1 MSYVTRT
8 LVLLL
13 VGLFMMTASASADDR
28 LTVSGLVD
36 NIVIVTDNLSLADRH
51 YTSLSLSPPSR
62 HNAPQVM
69 GQAGDADTLTYAVTR
84 FNLRFTID
92 AGENSRA
99 VAQVHADKEWGGSG
113 VLFNDIEYTHGQGWA
128 AYGGAFAVEGF
139 WFEGLI
145 PGTAAKFE
153 LGFPYFSAEFGG
165 FGDATKIFNTAAPGV
180 TISAPFSDTI
190 DTYTWYTWLGQDF
203 DGFGPTWERYSLGK
217 GADNDGDGVPDPALN
232 FLMGSGDDWAAG
244 TRAQFTLMEGLAVDF
259 VYAFH
264 MDAAPAGTSGDR
276 SRSWI
281 QGKVW
286 YQYGDF
292 SLTPSVTMYLASNEG
307 AMDTESMLLE
317 VRTKYAIGA
326 LSLEG
331 RIAFTPASE
340 FDAAGNKID
349 DRDYGHMS
357 VWGIPQSVVWFA
369 LMGNHDLT
377 YLGPAYAKSIQT
389 SLHHDSYG
397 LVHAAAKAD
406 YTLSPQTTLSVSLGL
421 FNAADDP
428 QGVPG
433 GLAGTG
439 ATYAGTSSHVATEV
453 DAWLA
458 YQLYSNATINL
469 WAAYAMT
476 GDALNLVMDG
486 MVYESQDV
494 VGAGALVRYTF

>member
-8 LVLLL
+8 IVLLI
-13 VGLFMMTASASADDR
+13 VGLFVITGAASADDR

-36 NIVIVTDNLSLADRH
+36 NIATFTDNLSLADRN
-51 YTSLSLSPPSR
+51 YTSLSLGSPQNP
-62 HNAPQVM
+62 
-69 GQAGDADTLTYAVTR
+69 GQAGDADTLSYAVTR

-99 VAQVHADKEWGGSG
+99 VAQIHADKEWGQSG
-113 VLFNDIEYTHGQGWA
+113 VLFTDGDYTHGQGIG
-128 AYGGAFAVEGF
+128 AYGGAFAVEGY

-153 LGFPYFSAEFGG
+153 IGFPYISAEFGG
-165 FGDATKIFNTAAPGV
+165 FGDATKILNTAVPGL
-180 TISAPFSDTI
+180 TLSAPFSDTI
-190 DTYTWYTWLGQDF
+190 STYTWYAWLGQDY
-203 DGFGPTWERYSLGK
+203 DGYGPTFS
-217 GADNDGDGVPDPALN
+217 DTP
-232 FLMGSGDDWAAG
+232 MGNGDDWAAG
-244 TRAQFTLMEGLAVDF
+244 TRAQFTLMEGLAVDL

-264 MDAAPAGTSGDR
+264 MDEAPVGTMGDL
-276 SRSWI
+276 SRNWI
-281 QGKVW
+281 QGKMW

-292 SLTPSVTMYLASNEG
+292 SFTPSLTMYLTSLDG
-307 AMDTESMLLE
+307 GLDTESFLLE
-317 VRTKYAIGA
+317 LRARYAMGA
-326 LSLEG
+326 MSLEG
-331 RIAFTPASE
+331 RIAYTPASE
-340 FDAAGNKID
+340 FDSAGNMTD
-349 DRDYGHMS
+349 NRDYGILG

-389 SLHHDSYG
+389 SLRQDSYG
-397 LVHAAAKAD
+397 MVHAAAKAD
-406 YTLSPQTTLSVSLGL
+406 YTLTPQTTLSVAVGL

-433 GLAGTG
+433 GLADTG
-439 ATYAGTSSHVATEV
+439 ATYAGGSSHIATEV

-476 GDALNLVMDG
+476 GDGLNLMMNG
-486 MVYESQDV
+486 MVAESQDV
-494 VGAGALVRYTF
+494 LGAGALVRYTF

>member
-8 LVLLL
+8 IVLLI
-13 VGLFMMTASASADDR
+13 VGLFVITGAASADDR

-36 NIVIVTDNLSLADRH
+36 NIATFTDNLSLADRN
-51 YTSLSLSPPSR
+51 YTSLSLGSPQNP
-62 HNAPQVM
+62 
-69 GQAGDADTLTYAVTR
+69 GQAGDADTLSYAVTR

-99 VAQVHADKEWGGSG
+99 VAQIHADKEWGQSG
-113 VLFNDIEYTHGQGWA
+113 VLFSDADYTHGQGFS
-128 AYGGAFAVEGF
+128 AYGGAFAVEGY

-153 LGFPYFSAEFGG
+153 IGFPYFSAEFGG
-165 FGDATKIFNTAAPGV
+165 FGDATKIFNTAAPGL
-180 TISAPFSDTI
+180 TLSAPFSDTI
-190 DTYTWYTWLGQDF
+190 STYAWYAWLGQDY
-203 DGFGPTWERYSLGK
+203 DGYGPTFG
-217 GADNDGDGVPDPALN
+217 
-232 FLMGSGDDWAAG
+232 GSQVGQGDDWAAG
-244 TRAQFTLMEGLAVDF
+244 TRAQFTLMEGLAIDF

-264 MDAAPAGTSGDR
+264 MDEAPVGTMGDL
-276 SRSWI
+276 SRNWI
-281 QGKVW
+281 QGKMW

-292 SLTPSVTMYLASNEG
+292 SFTPSLTMYLTSLDG
-307 AMDTESMLLE
+307 GLDTESFLLE
-317 VRTKYAIGA
+317 LRAKYAMGA
-326 LSLEG
+326 MSLEG
-331 RIAFTPASE
+331 RIAYTPASE
-340 FDAAGNKID
+340 FDSAGNMTD
-349 DRDYGHMS
+349 NRDYGLIS

-389 SLHHDSYG
+389 VLRQDSYG
-397 LVHAAAKAD
+397 MVHAAAKAD
-406 YTLSPQTTLSVSLGL
+406 YTLTPQTTLSVAVGL

-439 ATYAGTSSHVATEV
+439 ATYAGGSSHIATEI

-476 GDALNLVMDG
+476 GDGVNLMMDG
-486 MVYESQDV
+486 MVYESQDIL
-494 VGAGALVRYTF
+494 GAGALVRYTF

>member
-1 MSYVTRT
+1 MTYVTRT
-8 LVLLL
+8 LVLLI
-13 VGLFMMTASASADDR
+13 VGLFMMSASASADDR

-36 NIVIVTDNLSLADRH
+36 NIATFTDNLSLADRH
-51 YTSLSLSPPSR
+51 YTSLTLGT
-62 HNAPQVM
+62 PQNP
-69 GQAGDADTLTYAVTR
+69 GQAGDTDTLSYAVTR

-99 VAQVHADKEWGGSG
+99 VAQIHADKEWGQAG
-113 VLFNDIEYTHGQGWA
+113 VLFNDGEYLHGQGLA

-153 LGFPYFSAEFGG
+153 IGIPYFSAEFGG
-165 FGDATKIFNTAAPGV
+165 FGDASKILNTAAPGI
-180 TISAPFSDTI
+180 TLSAPFSDTI
-190 DTYTWYTWLGQDF
+190 STYTWYAWLGQDF
-203 DGFGPTWERYSLGK
+203 DGFGPTWSRYYL
-217 GADNDGDGVPDPALN
+217 DV
-232 FLMGSGDDWAAG
+232 GSGDIKKLTGNGNDWAAG
-244 TRAQFTLMEGLAVDF
+244 TRAQFTLMEGMAFDL

-264 MDAAPAGTSGDR
+264 MNEAGVGTTGDQ
-276 SRSWI
+276 SRNWI
-281 QGKVW
+281 QGKLW

-292 SLTPSVTMYLASNEG
+292 SFTPSVTMYLASTDG
-307 AMDTESMLLE
+307 GLDTESLLLDL
-317 VRTKYAIGA
+317 RAKYVVGA

-331 RIAFTPASE
+331 RIAYTPASE
-340 FDAAGNKID
+340 FDSAGNKTD
-349 DRDYGHMS
+349 DRDYGILG

-389 SLHHDSYG
+389 SLHQDSYG

-406 YTLSPQTTLSVSLGL
+406 YTLTPQTTLSVSVGL

-428 QGVPG
+428 QGTPG

-439 ATYAGTSSHVATEV
+439 AEYAGDSSHIATEV

-458 YQLYSNATINL
+458 YQLYSNASINL

-476 GDALNLVMDG
+476 GDGLNLRMG
-486 MVYESQDV
+486 NAVYESQDV
-494 VGAGALVRYTF
+494 LGAGALVRYTF

>member
-8 LVLLL
+8 IVLLI
-13 VGLFMMTASASADDR
+13 VGLFVMTGAASADDR

-36 NIVIVTDNLSLADRH
+36 NIATFTDNLSLADRN
-51 YTSLSLSPPSR
+51 YTSLSLGSPQNP
-62 HNAPQVM
+62 
-69 GQAGDADTLTYAVTR
+69 GQAGDADTLSYAVTR

-99 VAQVHADKEWGGSG
+99 VAQIHADKEWGQSG
-113 VLFNDIEYTHGQGWA
+113 VLFTDGDYTHGQGIG
-128 AYGGAFAVEGF
+128 AYGGAFAVEGY

-153 LGFPYFSAEFGG
+153 IGFPYISAEFGG
-165 FGDATKIFNTAAPGV
+165 FGDATKILNTAVPGL
-180 TISAPFSDTI
+180 TLSAPFSDTI
-190 DTYTWYTWLGQDF
+190 STYTWYAWLGQDY
-203 DGFGPTWERYSLGK
+203 DGYGPTFSDTPVG
-217 GADNDGDGVPDPALN
+217 N
-232 FLMGSGDDWAAG
+232 GDDWAAG
-244 TRAQFTLMEGLAVDF
+244 TRAQFTLMEGLAIDL

-264 MDAAPAGTSGDR
+264 MDEAPVGTMGDL
-276 SRSWI
+276 SRNWI
-281 QGKVW
+281 QGKMW

-292 SLTPSVTMYLASNEG
+292 SFTPSVTMYLTSLDG
-307 AMDTESMLLE
+307 GLDTESFLLE
-317 VRTKYAIGA
+317 LRARYAMGA
-326 LSLEG
+326 MSLEG
-331 RIAFTPASE
+331 RIAYTPASE
-340 FDAAGNKID
+340 FDSAGNMTD
-349 DRDYGHMS
+349 NRDYGILG

-389 SLHHDSYG
+389 SLRQDSYG
-397 LVHAAAKAD
+397 MVHAAAKAD
-406 YTLSPQTTLSVSLGL
+406 YTLTPQTTLSVSVGL

-433 GLAGTG
+433 GLADTG
-439 ATYAGTSSHVATEV
+439 ATYAGGSSHIATEI

-476 GDALNLVMDG
+476 GDGLNLMMNGAVA
-486 MVYESQDV
+486 ESQDV
-494 VGAGALVRYTF
+494 LGAGALVRYTF

>member
-1 MSYVTRT
+1 
-8 LVLLL
+8 
-13 VGLFMMTASASADDR
+13 MMTASASADDR

-36 NIVIVTDNLSLADRH
+36 NIATFTDNLSLSDRH
-51 YTSLSLSPPSR
+51 YTSLTLGT
-62 HNAPQVM
+62 PQNP
-69 GQAGDADTLTYAVTR
+69 GQAGDADTLSYAVTR

-99 VAQVHADKEWGGSG
+99 VAQVHADKEWGQSG
-113 VLFNDIEYTHGQGWA
+113 VLFTDGDYTHGQGVG
-128 AYGGAFAVEGF
+128 AYGGAFAVEGY

-153 LGFPYFSAEFGG
+153 IGFPYFSAEFGG
-165 FGDATKIFNTAAPGV
+165 FGDASKIFNTAAPGI
-180 TISAPFSDTI
+180 TLSAPFSDTI
-190 DTYTWYTWLGQDF
+190 TTYTWYAWLGQDF
-203 DGFGPTWERYSLGK
+203 DGYGPTFGPNVG
-217 GADNDGDGVPDPALN
+217 N
-232 FLMGSGDDWAAG
+232 GDDWAAG
-244 TRAQFTLMEGLAVDF
+244 TRAQFTLMEGMAVDL

-264 MDAAPAGTSGDR
+264 MNEAPVGTTGDR
-276 SRSWI
+276 SSNWI
-281 QGKVW
+281 QGKLW

-292 SLTPSVTMYLASNEG
+292 SLTPSLTMYLASTDG
-307 AMDTESMLLE
+307 GLDTESLLLDL
-317 VRTKYAIGA
+317 RAKYVVGA

-331 RIAFTPASE
+331 RVVYTPASE
-340 FDAAGNKID
+340 FDSAGNKTD
-349 DRDYGHMS
+349 DRDYGILG

-377 YLGPAYAKSIQT
+377 YLGPAYVKSIQT
-389 SLHHDSYG
+389 SLHQDSYG

-406 YTLSPQTTLSVSLGL
+406 YTLTPQTTLSVSVGL

-428 QGVPG
+428 QGTPG

-439 ATYAGTSSHVATEV
+439 AEYAGESSHVATEV

-476 GDALNLVMDG
+476 GDALNLRMG
-486 MVYESQDV
+486 NAVYESQDIL
-494 VGAGALVRYTF
+494 GAGALVRYTF